1 MHTSTGY
8 IASHAL
14 LSAVLAKNEVGGNIV
29 PIDEK
34 NLPAH
39 RAQELATKGITKICR
54 NGLCPCGSGKKFK
67 RCHFSAS
74 SEMKD
79 RLLGLK
85 LAAEVMKEKV
95 EQA

>member
-8 IASHAL
+8 IASHAVL
-14 LSAVLAKNEVGGNIV
+14 AAVLAKNEVEGNVV
-29 PIDEK
+29 PIEEK

-39 RAQELATKGITKICR
+39 RAQEFATTGVTKIRR
-54 NGLCPCGSGKKFK
+54 NEPCPCGSGKKFK
-67 RCHFSAS
+67 RCHFTAS

-85 LAAEVMKEKV
+85 LAGDLMKEKV
-95 EQA
+95 D